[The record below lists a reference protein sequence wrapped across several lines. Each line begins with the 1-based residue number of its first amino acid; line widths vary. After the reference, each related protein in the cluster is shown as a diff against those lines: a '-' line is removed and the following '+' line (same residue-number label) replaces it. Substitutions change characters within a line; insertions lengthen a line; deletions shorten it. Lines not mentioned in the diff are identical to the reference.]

1 MAGLKFVILILIVLV
16 STKIGYLKS
25 ESYKIRVN
33 SLKKI
38 NEALLYLKTKIEF
51 TYEPIKTIFEEI
63 SSIVFDGK
71 DNIFKLSVENMNAN
85 DSINESWISSVD
97 AFEKSFKKEDID
109 IIKSFGKLLGRTDK
123 KGQISEIEITRICLE
138 RNIILAEK
146 EKEKNGKLYKTLG
159 IVSGFATC
167 IILI

>member
-1 MAGLKFVILILIVLV
+1 MAGLKFVLLILIVLV
-16 STKIGYLKS
+16 STQIGFLKS
-25 ESYKIRVN
+25 ESYKIRVD

-51 TYEPIKTIFEEI
+51 TYEPIKNIFEEI
-63 SSIVFDGK
+63 SKVVFDGK
-71 DNIFKLSVENMNAN
+71 DNIFKASVENMNVN
-85 DSINESWISSVD
+85 DSINESWINAVD
-97 AFEKSFKKEDID
+97 VFENNFKKEDIE

-123 KGQISEIEITRICLE
+123 KGQISEIEVTRICLE
-138 RNIILAEK
+138 KNILLAEK

-159 IVSGFATC
+159 IVSGFAIG